1 MSKKKI
7 VYIVVLILFVV
18 LVGIAIFNN
27 IEIKDNNEANTVLE
41 YVPEQEISDEQNRMT
56 IVTLYFVNNKTGE
69 IVPEARNIDAKE
81 LIENPYEKV
90 INFLIEGSEDENLKN
105 TIPEGTVLNLT
116 TLNGEEIEI
125 DFNENFAKDCDE
137 NPEMFKNRVYSVV
150 DTLLEFKDISSVKIL
165 INGEPIEALKDSF
178 TKRDN

>member
-125 DFNENFAKDCDE
+125 DFNESFAKDCDE

-165 INGEPIEALKDSF
+165 INGEQIEALKDSF

>member
-56 IVTLYFVNNKTGE
+56 IVTLY
-69 IVPEARNIDAKE
+69 
-81 LIENPYEKV
+81 
-90 INFLIEGSEDENLKN
+90 FLIEGSEDENLKN

-165 INGEPIEALKDSF
+165 INGEQIEALKDSF

>member
-90 INFLIEGSEDENLKN
+90 INFLIEGRT
-105 TIPEGTVLNLT
+105 TICG
-116 TLNGEEIEI
+116 I
-125 DFNENFAKDCDE
+125 
-137 NPEMFKNRVYSVV
+137 
-150 DTLLEFKDISSVKIL
+150 
-165 INGEPIEALKDSF
+165 
-178 TKRDN
+178 

>member
-1 MSKKKI
+1 MES
-7 VYIVVLILFVV
+7 
-18 LVGIAIFNN
+18 
-27 IEIKDNNEANTVLE
+27 
-41 YVPEQEISDEQNRMT
+41 SS
-56 IVTLYFVNNKTGE
+56 
-69 IVPEARNIDAKE
+69 
-81 LIENPYEKV
+81 
-90 INFLIEGSEDENLKN
+90 EGSEDENLKN

-165 INGEPIEALKDSF
+165 INGEQIEALKDSF

>member
-105 TIPEGTVLNLT
+105 NIQEGTV
-116 TLNGEEIEI
+116 LNGEEIEI

-137 NPEMFKNRVYSVV
+137 NPEIFKNRVYSVV

-165 INGEPIEALKDSF
+165 INGEQIEALKDSF

>member
-90 INFLIEGSEDENLKN
+90 INFLIEGSEDENLKI

-125 DFNENFAKDCDE
+125 DFNENLQKIVMKIQKCL
-137 NPEMFKNRVYSVV
+137 KI
-150 DTLLEFKDISSVKIL
+150 EFIL
-165 INGEPIEALKDSF
+165 
-178 TKRDN
+178 

>member
-7 VYIVVLILFVV
+7 VYIVVLILFII

-27 IEIKDNNEANTVLE
+27 IEIKDNNEVNTVLE
-41 YVPEQEISDEQNRMT
+41 YIPEQEISDEQNRMT

-90 INFLIEGSEDENLKN
+90 ISFLISGSEDENLKN
-105 TIPEGTVLNLT
+105 TIPEGT
-116 TLNGEEIEI
+116 TLNSVTLKGEEIEV
-125 DFNENFAKDCDE
+125 DFNENFVKDCDE
-137 NPEMFKNRVYSVV
+137 NPEIFQNRVYSVV
-150 DTLLEFKDISSVKIL
+150 DTLLEFKDVSSVKIL
-165 INGEPIEALKDSF
+165 INGEQIEVLKDSF
-178 TKRDN
+178 TKRGN

>member
-56 IVTLYFVNNKTGE
+56 IVTLYFVNTFSILLKKLSTT
-69 IVPEARNIDAKE
+69 
-81 LIENPYEKV
+81 
-90 INFLIEGSEDENLKN
+90 FLL
-105 TIPEGTVLNLT
+105 
-116 TLNGEEIEI
+116 
-125 DFNENFAKDCDE
+125 FF
-137 NPEMFKNRVYSVV
+137 
-150 DTLLEFKDISSVKIL
+150 SSSL
-165 INGEPIEALKDSF
+165 
-178 TKRDN
+178 